1 MGDTAKIVAAAV
13 GGYVLGRRK
22 KFKLALGLGLY
33 LGARKLDINPG
44 QLAQGLLKE
53 VSALPVVG
61 ELKGQSREQLLNV
74 GRTAAGNIAGKWA
87 GGLADS
93 LNSRTERLRD
103 GAADSDESADEDEDT
118 GGGAARGEAAEDGE
132 EPRGDGDAGARE
144 EAEPSE
150 TPASGRRAGS
160 KAAKTSRSAASGT
173 ATRAKGA
180 TARTKGTAKRASGA
194 TGRPA
199 RRKRAADT
207 GGEGGDDGRDD

>member
-33 LGARKLDINPG
+33 LGAKKLDIKPG

-93 LNSRTERLRD
+93 LNSRTERLREGAAGAASGSDEDGSDED
-103 GAADSDESADEDEDT
+103 GAARDEAVEDADETRDDGDAE
-118 GGGAARGEAAEDGE
+118 ARGEPG
-132 EPRGDGDAGARE
+132 GDSAPE
-144 EAEPSE
+144 
-150 TPASGRRAGS
+150 RRTRP
-160 KAAKTSRSAASGT
+160 KAAKASRGAASGT
-173 ATRAKGA
+173 AARTKGA
-180 TARTKGTAKRASGA
+180 AARTKGTAKRASA
-194 TGRPA
+194 SAKPA
-199 RRKRAADT
+199 RRKRASGT
-207 GGEGGDDGRDD
+207 GGKGGDDGRDD

>member
-1 MGDTAKIVAAAV
+1 VGDTAKIVAAAV

-33 LGARKLDINPG
+33 LGAKKLDIKPG

-103 GAADSDESADEDEDT
+103 GAAGVASGSDEDEPDEDD
-118 GGGAARGEAAEDGE
+118 AARGEAAEDAD
-132 EPRGDGDAGARE
+132 EPRGDGDAEARQE
-144 EAEPSE
+144 RGEA
-150 TPASGRRAGS
+150 PASERRTRP
-160 KAAKTSRSAASGT
+160 KAAKASQGAASGT
-173 ATRAKGA
+173 ATRAKG
-180 TARTKGTAKRASGA
+180 TAKRASGTAKRASGTA
-194 TGRPA
+194 KPA
-199 RRKRAADT
+199 RRKRASGT
-207 GGEGGDDGRDD
+207 GGKGGDDGRDD

>member
-33 LGARKLDINPG
+33 LGAKKLDIKPG

-93 LNSRTERLRD
+93 LNSRTERLREGAAGATSGSDEDEADED
-103 GAADSDESADEDEDT
+103 GAARD
-118 GGGAARGEAAEDGE
+118 EAAEDADE
-132 EPRGDGDAGARE
+132 TRDDGDAEARQ
-144 EAEPSE
+144 EPGESSASE
-150 TPASGRRAGS
+150 RRS
-160 KAAKTSRSAASGT
+160 RPKAAKASRGAASGT
-173 ATRAKGA
+173 AARTKGA
-180 TARTKGTAKRASGA
+180 AARTKGTAKRASA
-194 TGRPA
+194 SAKPA
-199 RRKRAADT
+199 RRKRAPGT
-207 GGEGGDDGRDD
+207 GGKGGDDGRDD

>member
-33 LGARKLDINPG
+33 LGAKKLDIKPG

-103 GAADSDESADEDEDT
+103 GAAGVTSGTDEDEPDEDD
-118 GGGAARGEAAEDGE
+118 AARGEAAEDAD
-132 EPRGDGDAGARE
+132 EPRGDGDAEARQE
-144 EAEPSE
+144 SGEA
-150 TPASGRRAGS
+150 PASERRTRP
-160 KAAKTSRSAASGT
+160 KAAKASRGAASGT
-173 ATRAKGA
+173 ATRAKG
-180 TARTKGTAKRASGA
+180 TAKRASGA
-194 TGRPA
+194 AKPA
-199 RRKRAADT
+199 RRKRAPGT
-207 GGEGGDDGRDD
+207 GGKGGDDGRDD

>member
-1 MGDTAKIVAAAV
+1 MAAAV

-33 LGARKLDINPG
+33 LGAKKLDIKPG

-103 GAADSDESADEDEDT
+103 GAAGDASDSEEDGVARAEADEDAD
-118 GGGAARGEAAEDGE
+118 
-132 EPRGDGDAGARE
+132 EPRDDGDAEARHE
-144 EAEPSE
+144 TEPSE
-150 TPASGRRAGS
+150 APARGRRTG
-160 KAAKTSRSAASGT
+160 AKTAKASRSAASGG
-173 ATRAKGA
+173 ATRAKGTA
-180 TARTKGTAKRASGA
+180 ARTKGTAKRASGSA
-194 TGRPA
+194 KPA
-199 RRKRAADT
+199 RRKRASGT
-207 GGEGGDDGRDD
+207 GGQGGDDGRDD

>member
-33 LGARKLDINPG
+33 LGAKKLDIKPG

-93 LNSRTERLRD
+93 LNSRTERLRE
-103 GAADSDESADEDEDT
+103 GAAGATSGSDEDGADEDD
-118 GGGAARGEAAEDGE
+118 AARGEAAEDAD
-132 EPRGDGDAGARE
+132 EPRDDGEAEARQEPE
-144 EAEPSE
+144 EA
-150 TPASGRRAGS
+150 PASERRTRS
-160 KAAKTSRSAASGT
+160 KAAKASRGAASGT
-173 ATRAKGA
+173 ATRAKGTA
-180 TARTKGTAKRASGA
+180 ARTKGTAKRASGSA
-194 TGRPA
+194 KPA
-199 RRKRAADT
+199 RRKRASGT
-207 GGEGGDDGRDD
+207 GGKGGDDGRDD

>member
-1 MGDTAKIVAAAV
+1 MAAAV
-13 GGYVLGRRK
+13 GGYVLGRRR

-33 LGARKLDINPG
+33 LGAKKLDIKPG

-103 GAADSDESADEDEDT
+103 GAAGSDESADEDEDT
-118 GGGAARGEAAEDGE
+118 GDDATRGEAAEDGDG
-132 EPRGDGDAGARE
+132 PRGEGNAEARE
-144 EAEPSE
+144 EAEPSGDG
-150 TPASGRRAGS
+150 ASERGARPKAG
-160 KAAKTSRSAASGT
+160 KASRSTG
-173 ATRAKGA
+173 TRAKGA
-180 TARTKGTAKRASGA
+180 AARTKGTAKRASAA
-194 TGRPA
+194 TGKPA

>member
-33 LGARKLDINPG
+33 LGAKKLDIKPG

-74 GRTAAGNIAGKWA
+74 GRSAAGNIAGKWA

-103 GAADSDESADEDEDT
+103 GAAGVTPGSDEDEPDEDD
-118 GGGAARGEAAEDGE
+118 AARGEAAEDAD
-132 EPRGDGDAGARE
+132 EPRGDGDVEARQE
-144 EAEPSE
+144 RGEA
-150 TPASGRRAGS
+150 PASERRTRP
-160 KAAKTSRSAASGT
+160 KAAKASRGAASGT
-173 ATRAKGA
+173 ATRAKG
-180 TARTKGTAKRASGA
+180 TAKSASGTAK
-194 TGRPA
+194 PA
-199 RRKRAADT
+199 RRRRAADT

>member
-33 LGARKLDINPG
+33 LGAKKLDIKPG

-93 LNSRTERLRD
+93 LNSRTERLRE
-103 GAADSDESADEDEDT
+103 GASGVTSGSDEDGADEDGADED
-118 GGGAARGEAAEDGE
+118 GAARGEAAEDAD
-132 EPRGDGDAGARE
+132 EPRGDGDAEARRE
-144 EAEPSE
+144 PGEA
-150 TPASGRRAGS
+150 PASERRTRPKTA
-160 KAAKTSRSAASGT
+160 KASRGAASGT
-173 ATRAKGA
+173 ATRAKG
-180 TARTKGTAKRASGA
+180 TAKRASGSA
-194 TGRPA
+194 KPA
-199 RRKRAADT
+199 RRKRASDT
-207 GGEGGDDGRDD
+207 GGKGGDDGRDD

>member
-1 MGDTAKIVAAAV
+1 VGDTAKIVAAAV

-33 LGARKLDINPG
+33 LGAKKLDIKPG

-103 GAADSDESADEDEDT
+103 GAAGVASGSGEDEADEDD
-118 GGGAARGEAAEDGE
+118 AARGEAAEDAD
-132 EPRGDGDAGARE
+132 EPRGDGDAEARQ
-144 EAEPSE
+144 EPGEGSASE
-150 TPASGRRAGS
+150 RRTRPKTAKASRG
-160 KAAKTSRSAASGT
+160 AASGT
-173 ATRAKGA
+173 ATRAKG
-180 TARTKGTAKRASGA
+180 TAKRASGA
-194 TGRPA
+194 AKPA
-199 RRKRAADT
+199 RRKRASGS
-207 GGEGGDDGRDD
+207 GGKGGDDGRDD

>member
-33 LGARKLDINPG
+33 LGAKKLDIKPG

-93 LNSRTERLRD
+93 LNSRTERLRE
-103 GAADSDESADEDEDT
+103 GAAGATSGSDED
-118 GGGAARGEAAEDGE
+118 EAAEDADE
-132 EPRGDGDAGARE
+132 TRDDGDAEARQ
-144 EAEPSE
+144 EPGESSASE
-150 TPASGRRAGS
+150 RRTGP
-160 KAAKTSRSAASGT
+160 KAAKASRGAASGT
-173 ATRAKGA
+173 AARTKGA
-180 TARTKGTAKRASGA
+180 AARTKGTAKRASA
-194 TGRPA
+194 SAKPA
-199 RRKRAADT
+199 RRKRAPGT
-207 GGEGGDDGRDD
+207 GGKGGNDGRDD